1 MTDVSLKERLTEAM
15 KDAMRA
21 RAKQRLGT
29 IRLIQADIKRIEVD
43 ERIEIDDTRVLAVL
57 DKMRKQRNDSIE
69 QFTAGGRPELA
80 EIEAA
85 EIAVIEEF
93 MPASLGADEIDQRI
107 AAALA
112 ETGASSM
119 QDMGKVMA
127 VLKPQLQGR
136 ADMSQV
142 SKQIKAALTS

>member
-1 MTDVSLKERLTEAM
+1 MTELSLKERLTAEM

-21 RAKQRLGT
+21 KAKQRLGT

-43 ERIEIDDTRVLAVL
+43 ERIEVDDARVLAVL
-57 DKMRKQRNDSIE
+57 DKMRKQRNDSIQ

-85 EIAVIEEF
+85 EIVVIEEF
-93 MPASLGADEIDQRI
+93 MPASLSADEIDQLI
-107 AAALA
+107 TAAL
-112 ETGASSM
+112 EQTGASSM

-136 ADMSQV
+136 ADMSRV
-142 SKQIKAALTS
+142 SKQIRTALG

>member
-1 MTDVSLKERLTEAM
+1 MTELSLKERLTAEM

-21 RAKQRLGT
+21 KAKQRLGT

-43 ERIEIDDTRVLAVL
+43 ERIEVDDARVLAVL

-85 EIAVIEEF
+85 EIVVIEEF
-93 MPASLGADEIDQRI
+93 MPASLSADEIDQLI
-107 AAALA
+107 TAAL
-112 ETGASSM
+112 EQTGASSM

-136 ADMSQV
+136 ADMSRV
-142 SKQIKAALTS
+142 SKQIRTALG